1 MGRSLRGKLVEMNI
15 SQREPKRRWSFW
27 FLDPNR
33 LTRLS
38 HQPSVPP
45 GAGRVRTTAVD
56 QGAGGH
62 DGRRPKRNYILPIR
76 KFATGVAAG

>member
-1 MGRSLRGKLVEMNI
+1 MGRSLRGQLVETNI
-15 SQREPKRRWSFW
+15 SQWKPERRWSSW

-38 HQPSVPP
+38 HQPSAPP
-45 GAGRVRTTAVD
+45 GTGRIWTTGVD

-62 DGRRPKRNYILPIR
+62 DCRRPKLDYILPIR